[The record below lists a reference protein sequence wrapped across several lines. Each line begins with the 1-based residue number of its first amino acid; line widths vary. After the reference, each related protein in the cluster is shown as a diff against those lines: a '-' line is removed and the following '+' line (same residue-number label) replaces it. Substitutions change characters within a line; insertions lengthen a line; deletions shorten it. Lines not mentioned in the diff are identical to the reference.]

1 MENQRVYFS
10 FPEGAQ
16 ASGSHQSGYFFVLS
30 GRPVH
35 FESVN
40 RTKAPTSTCSVQ
52 RTTML
57 ISVQLDKAYVVLWP
71 NWPED
76 SV

>member
-10 FPEGAQ
+10 LPEGAQ

-30 GRPVH
+30 GTPVH

-40 RTKAPTSTCSVQ
+40 RTKAPT
-52 RTTML
+52 
-57 ISVQLDKAYVVLWP
+57 
-71 NWPED
+71 
-76 SV
+76 